1 VQVLNEPVRSNGA
14 ARAEAKHPATP
25 PKSASKGHPPAPEA
39 EFEVEEEPKDED
51 EEEVVVKRRPKP
63 KEERARGES
72 SRAKRKKPETE
83 DEESQEPGTFVTV
96 LVYGMLGMHQD
107 LKSNARM

>member
-1 VQVLNEPVRSNGA
+1 VQVLNEPVRSSGT
-14 ARAEAKHPATP
+14 ARPEAKHPATP
-25 PKSASKGHPPAPEA
+25 PKSASKGHPPTPKA
-39 EFEVEEEPKDED
+39 EFEVEEEPEDED

-63 KEERARGES
+63 KEGRARGKS
-72 SRAKRKKPETE
+72 SRAKRKEPETE

-96 LVYGMLGMHQD
+96 LVYGRLGVRQV